1 MFARLKKTQLSDLV
15 KLSGVFI
22 GPGIEAE
29 GDIKT
34 EEDVYIDSKFK
45 GNIVSNGV
53 IELGKNSTFTGG
65 LQARSIIIEGFS
77 KANANAHDSI
87 SFAGC
92 CEFSGNA
99 QSRNITVEKGAVI
112 TAKLITEKN

>member
-1 MFARLKKTQLSDLV
+1 MFSRFKKTHLSDLV

-34 EEDVYIDSKFK
+34 EEDVFIDAKFK
-45 GNIVSNGV
+45 GNISSNGV
-53 IELGKNSTFTGG
+53 IELGKNSSFVGG
-65 LQARSIIIEGFS
+65 LQARSLIMEGLA
-77 KANANAHDSI
+77 KANANAVDSI

-92 CEFSGNA
+92 SEFSGNA
-99 QSRNITVEKGAVI
+99 QSRNIIVEKGAVI
-112 TAKLITEKN
+112 NAKLITEKN